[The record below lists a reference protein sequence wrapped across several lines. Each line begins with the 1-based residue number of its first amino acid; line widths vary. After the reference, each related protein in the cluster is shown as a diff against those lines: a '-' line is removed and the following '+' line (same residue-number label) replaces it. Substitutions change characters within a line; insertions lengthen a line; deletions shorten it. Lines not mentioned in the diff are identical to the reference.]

1 MTKDNSEKHYDLY
14 ERCELVTPY
23 RPIFLN
29 ELHEKMDTLD
39 KLDEAEIIKL
49 AAVDTTAA
57 PKSTPLTVGDVL
69 EGLSHLTTT
78 GVLEVTEIVE
88 SLHAELLLRPLGR
101 FNDDNLSRWQSG
113 LTRQAYNGMRYLVR
127 QIGSGVAKTNIKLSR
142 KTLRKYND
150 KVLPDKLK
158 QVVNVINGM
167 IGDHLVTQK
176 NPLAVP
182 MVIYDRY
189 GQPLGNKVSG
199 RVVLLCHGL
208 CLSYLN
214 WRPCEEDSLGESIAL
229 SQPKTTV
236 LYLDYNTGQRI
247 SQNGR
252 HLSHLLQQLVA
263 ENPDITQID
272 LVGYSMGGLVARSAL
287 FYAQQDRLHWGDRVG
302 NLITLGTPHQGA
314 VLERISYYVLDV
326 IGKVPF
332 AASLSK
338 MGNIRSA
345 GIIDL
350 RHGSI
355 REEDWKYLKERDVLP
370 EEFHYP
376 TRLPRHV
383 RTYFIAGSIVEGVYD
398 SKATNL
404 VGDGLVTIES
414 ALGEAGELHT
424 LYVPEGHKAVFY
436 GVNHINI
443 QYDRRVHKQVVQWLD
458 ENGQSDL
465 ALQLR
470 IQSFIKEDVDEEIEI
485 LV

>member
-1 MTKDNSEKHYDLY
+1 
-14 ERCELVTPY
+14 
-23 RPIFLN
+23 
-29 ELHEKMDTLD
+29 
-39 KLDEAEIIKL
+39 
-49 AAVDTTAA
+49 
-57 PKSTPLTVGDVL
+57 
-69 EGLSHLTTT
+69 
-78 GVLEVTEIVE
+78 
-88 SLHAELLLRPLGR
+88 
-101 FNDDNLSRWQSG
+101 
-113 LTRQAYNGMRYLVR
+113 
-127 QIGSGVAKTNIKLSR
+127 
-142 KTLRKYND
+142 
-150 KVLPDKLK
+150 
-158 QVVNVINGM
+158 
-167 IGDHLVTQK
+167 
-176 NPLAVP
+176 
-182 MVIYDRY
+182 
-189 GQPLGNKVSG
+189 
-199 RVVLLCHGL
+199 
-208 CLSYLN
+208 
-214 WRPCEEDSLGESIAL
+214 
-229 SQPKTTV
+229 
-236 LYLDYNTGQRI
+236 
-247 SQNGR
+247 
-252 HLSHLLQQLVA
+252 
-263 ENPDITQID
+263 
-272 LVGYSMGGLVARSAL
+272 MGGLVARSAL

-465 ALQLR
+465 ALQPR